1 MGLCLAGVGLLSQ
14 SAPAH
19 AADPAPWKLDG
30 STSIDVDA
38 LQLESFIV
46 GDTKQTFGA
55 LRFLGG
61 LALTST
67 ADKFGAFSGL
77 AVSADGKHLLAISD
91 TGEWFSADIARSND
105 KLSGLSNTRMAPVR
119 GNDGSI
125 LNKGHKW
132 NADAEGLNWS
142 DGRALISFERQMGK
156 LRAVDLGTKGFFAP
170 ARILPESKLLN
181 TIRGNR
187 GIESIAVPPKN
198 SSLAGSLI
206 AIGERVLNG
215 GNHTGWVLKGSQIN
229 RFFIRRRDDF
239 DITAAEFLP
248 NGDLLLLERRFSLI
262 RGSAVR
268 LRRIA
273 AVDISAVKSK
283 PGMILDGLDLMT
295 ADLSHQIDNMEGMA
309 VRTGPDGMPV
319 ILLISDDNFNFFQR
333 TLLLEFALRPEEFG
347 VKPQPRPTP
356 NQLQNPAEQP

>member
-1 MGLCLAGVGLLSQ
+1 
-14 SAPAH
+14 
-19 AADPAPWKLDG
+19 
-30 STSIDVDA
+30 
-38 LQLESFIV
+38 
-46 GDTKQTFGA
+46 
-55 LRFLGG
+55 
-61 LALTST
+61 
-67 ADKFGAFSGL
+67 
-77 AVSADGKHLLAISD
+77 
-91 TGEWFSADIARSND
+91 
-105 KLSGLSNTRMAPVR
+105 
-119 GNDGSI
+119 
-125 LNKGHKW
+125 
-132 NADAEGLNWS
+132 
-142 DGRALISFERQMGK
+142 RQMGK